1 VPAVNAPPFA
11 MVSAVAGQAWPALPG
26 AEGAMLAAL
35 NYQFAQSE
43 RLPPEELLARQ
54 LAQARCLVEHARRSV
69 PYYRER
75 LAGVDVEVLD
85 AATWPRLPL
94 LPRRTLQQAGDR
106 LLSERVPD
114 GLGEIVES
122 RTSGSTGEPVVVRR
136 SGLDRLLADAMTL
149 REHYWH
155 GRDFAAHLAA
165 IRAFDGDTGA
175 PPAGTL
181 HTSWGAPASLL
192 HRTGPLS
199 LLALN
204 TDVARQVEW
213 LTERNPDYLVTY
225 PNNLAALLDYA
236 ERAGWR
242 LPRLRVVRTVGETV
256 SAALRARCKALWGVD
271 LVDLYSSR
279 ELGTLAL
286 QCPQSG
292 LYHVA
297 AETHLVEVLDDADRA
312 VAPGEVG
319 RLVVTSL
326 HNYVM
331 PLIRYAIND
340 HAEVGPPCPC
350 GRGLPT
356 LRRILGRSRHMLTL
370 PDGRRHWPLL
380 GFAGFRDVAPVVQY
394 QVVQRSLA
402 AIEVRLV
409 VERPL
414 TAADEAGLAR
424 LLRTALGHPFEFD
437 FRYFEGA
444 IPRGPGGKFEEFI
457 GLDVPS
463 AG

>member
-1 VPAVNAPPFA
+1 MPALITTPFD
-11 MVSAVAGQAWPALPG
+11 MVSAVPEQAWPALPG

-35 NYQFAQSE
+35 NYQFAHSE
-43 RLPPEELLARQ
+43 RLPPDELHACQ
-54 LAQARCLVEHARRSV
+54 LAQARCLVEHARRTV

-75 LAGVDVEVLD
+75 FAGIDVEALD
-85 AATWPRLPL
+85 ATTWARLPL
-94 LPRRTLQQAGDR
+94 LPRRALQQAGER
-106 LLSERVPD
+106 LRSERLPA
-114 GLGEIVES
+114 GLGETYES

-136 SGLDRLLADAMTL
+136 SGLDRLMSDAMTL

-175 PPAGTL
+175 PPTGTL
-181 HTSWGAPASLL
+181 NASWGAPASLL
-192 HRTGPLS
+192 HHTGPLS

-204 TDVARQVEW
+204 TDVARQVDW
-213 LTERNPDYLVTY
+213 LTARDPDYLVTY
-225 PNNLAALLDYA
+225 PNNLAALLDHA
-236 ERAGWR
+236 ERHGWR
-242 LPRLRVVRTVGETV
+242 LPRLRAVRTVGETV
-256 SAALRARCKALWGVD
+256 SAALRARCNALWGLE

-286 QCPQSG
+286 QCPVSG

-297 AETHLVEVLDDADRA
+297 AETHLLEILDDHDQP
-312 VAPGEVG
+312 VAAGAVG
-319 RLVVTSL
+319 RVVVTSL
-326 HNYVM
+326 HNYAM
-331 PLIRYAIND
+331 PLIRYEIND
-340 HAEVGPPCPC
+340 HAEAGPPCPC
-350 GRGLPT
+350 GRSLPT

-394 QVVQRSLA
+394 QVVQHAPRA
-402 AIEVRLV
+402 MEFRLV

-414 TAADEAGLAR
+414 TTAEEAGLGT
-424 LLRTALGHPFEFD
+424 LLNAALGHPFELR
-437 FRYFEGA
+437 FRYFEGV

-457 GLDVPS
+457 GLDGAS